1 MPAIVAYDTFRYA
14 RGAGGV
20 EDIERIGGEYRHAI
34 GGFFRRHGLSAQLF
48 PVVIASGDE
57 FARLLRPLQDDAGLR
72 LDAGKF
78 YGLIQQP
85 LVLHDAARPP
95 PPPPRENP
103 VSLFILH

>member
-1 MPAIVAYDTFRYA
+1 MEQRRIDDVAVAHHPTDVGAAPPDLAGLDAVEIEHRPLQGNQMPAIVAYDTFRYA

-57 FARLLRPLQDDAGLR
+57 FA
-72 LDAGKF
+72 
-78 YGLIQQP
+78 
-85 LVLHDAARPP
+85 
-95 PPPPRENP
+95 
-103 VSLFILH
+103 